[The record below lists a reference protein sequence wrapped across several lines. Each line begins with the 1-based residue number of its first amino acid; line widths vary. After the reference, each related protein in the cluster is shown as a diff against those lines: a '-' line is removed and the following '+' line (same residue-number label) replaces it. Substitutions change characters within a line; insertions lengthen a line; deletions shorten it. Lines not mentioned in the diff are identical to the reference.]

1 MGGSWLK
8 AVASQ
13 HQDWIKIVNEFGV
26 FDEAEDV
33 VQDAYISLYKY
44 SNPDKIIKNGKIIRG
59 YMFFTLKS
67 LAYQRYNKNQRMQK
81 VRLDD
86 ENNILQLP
94 SIDSVEEHK
103 AYHKICEMVDSV
115 AGGWHWYDRKLWE
128 IYSQSTISMRKLA
141 AETRI
146 SWVSIFNTL
155 KNVKIK
161 LKDKLQEDYE
171 DYKEGDWERI
181 STNRQED

>member
-13 HQDWIKIVNEFGV
+13 HKEWIKIVNEFGV

-44 SNPDKIIKNGKIIRG
+44 SDPDKIIKNGKIIRG

-86 ENNILQLP
+86 ENNIMQLP
-94 SIDSVEEHK
+94 SIDNVEENK
-103 AYHKICEMVDSV
+103 AYHKICELVDDV
-115 AGGWHWYDRKLWE
+115 AEDWHWYDKMLWKA
-128 IYSQSTISMRKLA
+128 YSMNQMSIRKLA
-141 AETRI
+141 KETRI

-155 KNVKIK
+155 KNLKTIIKEKVK
-161 LKDKLQEDYE
+161 EDYE
-171 DYKEGDWERI
+171 DYKAGDWEWI
-181 STNRQED
+181 NTNRQKD